1 MKKTPFAFLILFALL
16 SSCSVKQRSEK
27 TVRRIVSL
35 GPSATEILFA
45 IHAED
50 KIVAR
55 TDLCDYPEEAA
66 RIKSVGG
73 FAGNTVSLESV
84 LLCEPDFVYL
94 FSGMHDHLIAP
105 LQKLGITVFVSDAS
119 SVADVQEEIRAVG
132 KITGH
137 EEDVRNVV
145 SRMNEKL
152 ETVSRFV
159 EQKTA
164 AGKNIPSVYWE
175 VWNSPLMSVGKNSFI
190 NDIIQKAGG
199 KNIFENENSAYPVVN
214 EEAVILAHP
223 DFIFFTGDGTA
234 SGSVW
239 RTRRGWNISEEN
251 IFYVGDD
258 VTFVRPSPRCVDAV
272 EKLSKILWGGE

>member
-1 MKKTPFAFLILFALL
+1 M
-16 SSCSVKQRSEK
+16 
-27 TVRRIVSL
+27 
-35 GPSATEILFA
+35 
-45 IHAED
+45 
-50 KIVAR
+50 
-55 TDLCDYPEEAA
+55 
-66 RIKSVGG
+66 
-73 FAGNTVSLESV
+73 
-84 LLCEPDFVYL
+84 
-94 FSGMHDHLIAP
+94 
-105 LQKLGITVFVSDAS
+105 SDAS